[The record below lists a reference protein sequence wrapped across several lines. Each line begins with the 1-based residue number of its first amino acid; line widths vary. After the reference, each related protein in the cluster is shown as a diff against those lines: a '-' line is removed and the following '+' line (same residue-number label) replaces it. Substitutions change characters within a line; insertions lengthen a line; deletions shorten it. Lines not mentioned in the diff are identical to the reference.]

1 MTPDMLDFLRAL
13 HQEGAR
19 FLVIGGFFLII
30 RRPPSSTP
38 AAALLA
44 YTAEA
49 PRVLAAIRRFFGGDD
64 LGLTVED
71 LASPGVVQ
79 LGYAPNRI
87 DLVILETPPFDEA
100 FVRALKHEVEGVQV
114 YVVHPEDFK
123 ALKRAFG
130 RPVDLRDL
138 EELE

>member
-1 MTPDMLDFLRAL
+1 MTEDMLDFLRTL
-13 HQEGAR
+13 HQAQAR
-19 FLVIGGFFLII
+19 FLVIGGYALAFWA
-30 RRPPSSTP
+30 RPRYTKDLDLWVDGKE
-38 AAALLA
+38 AEKVLLA
-44 YTAEA
+44 
-49 PRVLAAIRRFFGGDD
+49 IRAFFGGND

-71 LASPGVVQ
+71 LATPGVVQ

-87 DLVILETPPFDEA
+87 DLVILETPSFDEA
-100 FVRALKHEVEGVQV
+100 FSRALRAEVKGVPV
-114 YVVHPEDFK
+114 YVASREDLK